1 MPGRSHGSSY
11 THPPR
16 TQETVVD
23 VVDDGEEDDPPSPHA
38 GDRDASFSLA
48 FAGRGLQSV
57 EGLALRGGVHDKW
70 RGYNP
75 STLRH
80 PLH

>member
-16 TQETVVD
+16 TLETVMH
-23 VVDDGEEDDPPSPHA
+23 PFP
-38 GDRDASFSLA
+38 LA
-48 FAGRGLQSV
+48 FAGKGLQSV

-70 RGYNP
+70 RGYTP